1 MGEQRKS
8 YESKLENEKKSNDF
22 FQKKR
27 INRFFSLKN
36 RITALSNQ
44 LKTKEVN
51 TEEEKENNNA
61 DDVTNHDTIISLKQ
75 KFLDLEGILSME
87 MKSKEFLYKKIR
99 ELEVEQGIDKNED
112 LPTSYKLTKNVT
124 ENLADQLTEK
134 EKYIREL
141 EIKNKESES
150 LLTSLQLKYDQE
162 KTDLKAQFH
171 KARKERVKILK
182 KFQKVKL
189 TKSQAK
195 QDKKIVTGVTEPRK
209 ECDNNMEI
217 SECAQSCSSKQGNND
232 EVSNQIV
239 VDDPEF

>member
-27 INRFFSLKN
+27 INQIFSLKN

-51 TEEEKENNNA
+51 TEEEKEKNNA
-61 DDVTNHDTIISLKQ
+61 DDVTKNDTIISLKQ
-75 KFLDLEGILSME
+75 KFLDLEGMLSME

-99 ELEVEQGIDKNED
+99 ELEVEQGIDKNEV

-134 EKYIREL
+134 EKYIRE
-141 EIKNKESES
+141 
-150 LLTSLQLKYDQE
+150 
-162 KTDLKAQFH
+162 
-171 KARKERVKILK
+171 
-182 KFQKVKL
+182 
-189 TKSQAK
+189 
-195 QDKKIVTGVTEPRK
+195 
-209 ECDNNMEI
+209 
-217 SECAQSCSSKQGNND
+217 
-232 EVSNQIV
+232 
-239 VDDPEF
+239 